1 MLVGEAG
8 GTGDSRGERALGAAA
23 VHLAYVDGGGKDGG
37 GSLRTRV
44 RTAKSRVRKPRVAH
58 VHESPSVRIRRPLAR
73 SVVFRQR
80 AMEASSVKESKQ
92 NC

>member
-23 VHLAYVDGGGKDGG
+23 VHLAYVDGGKDGG

-44 RTAKSRVRKPRVAH
+44 CTAKSRVRKPRVAH
-58 VHESPSVRIRRPLAR
+58 ESLSVRIRRPLAR

-80 AMEASSVKESKQ
+80 AMEASSV
-92 NC
+92 

>member
-44 RTAKSRVRKPRVAH
+44 CTAKSRVRKPRVAH
-58 VHESPSVRIRRPLAR
+58 ESLSVRIRRPLAR

-80 AMEASSVKESKQ
+80 AMEASSV
-92 NC
+92 